1 MFVVFDDMQ
10 YTKRDCRNRN
20 LIKTPNG
27 LKWLT
32 IPVEVKGKYH
42 QKIKD
47 TKVADKNWVKS
58 HLNALEINYKN
69 AKCFNEIWD
78 WVQELYLNCKF
89 QFLTDINM
97 YFIQA
102 INEFLEIK
110 TEILFSDNF
119 NLHDDRNMRLINI
132 CKELSG
138 NTYLSGPSA
147 KQYLD
152 EQLFNKSGINVKY
165 LNYSNYPEYNQLYND
180 FEHGVS
186 ILDLIFN
193 MGDQSKLYIS

>member
-10 YTKRDCRNRN
+10 YTKRDWRNRN

-47 TKVADKNWVKS
+47 AKVADKNWVKS

>member
-1 MFVVFDDMQ
+1 
-10 YTKRDCRNRN
+10 
-20 LIKTPNG
+20 
-27 LKWLT
+27 
-32 IPVEVKGKYH
+32 
-42 QKIKD
+42 
-47 TKVADKNWVKS
+47 
-58 HLNALEINYKN
+58 
-69 AKCFNEIWD
+69 
-78 WVQELYLNCKF
+78 
-89 QFLTDINM
+89 M

>member
-10 YTKRDCRNRN
+10 YTKRDWRNRN

-27 LKWLT
+27 LRWLT

-47 TKVADKNWVKS
+47 TKVADKYWVKS

-69 AKCFNEIWD
+69 ANCFNEVWE
-78 WVQELYLNCKF
+78 WVEGIYLNCNY

-110 TEILFSDNF
+110 TEILLSDNF

-132 CKELSG
+132 CKELKG
-138 NTYLSGPSA
+138 TAYFTGPSA

-152 EQLFNKSGINVKY
+152 EQLFNKSGIEVKY
-165 LNYSNYPEYNQLYND
+165 FNYSKYPEYNQLYND